1 MSVQT
6 CSVTCVL
13 QTELDNVSSFFS
25 RQLMC
30 CLNIP
35 PDRFLFEG
43 RDIKINPNCGVFI
56 TMNPR

>member
-1 MSVQT
+1 
-6 CSVTCVL
+6 
-13 QTELDNVSSFFS
+13 
-25 RQLMC
+25 MC
-30 CLNIP
+30 CLNIS